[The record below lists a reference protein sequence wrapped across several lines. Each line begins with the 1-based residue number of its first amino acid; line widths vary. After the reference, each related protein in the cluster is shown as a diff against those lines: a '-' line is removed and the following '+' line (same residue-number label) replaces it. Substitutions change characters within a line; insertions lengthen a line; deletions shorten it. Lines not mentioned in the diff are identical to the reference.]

1 MRAWNMGAAQYVCK
15 EAAGAGGPRRPG
27 YRPIMYRFNVT

>member
-15 EAAGAGGPRRPG
+15 EATGAAAASRSNG
-27 YRPIMYRFNVT
+27 PIMYMFNVT